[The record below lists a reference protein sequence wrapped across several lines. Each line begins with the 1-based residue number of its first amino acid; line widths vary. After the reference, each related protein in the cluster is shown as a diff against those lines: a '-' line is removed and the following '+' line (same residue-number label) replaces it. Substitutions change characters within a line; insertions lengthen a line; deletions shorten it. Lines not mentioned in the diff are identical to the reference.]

1 MKAPNFSYYEAL
13 TIEDAVKF
21 KSTHEDSLFLAGGQ
35 SLMPT
40 LNMRLSTPSSLIDI
54 NQIEDLKKIKIE
66 NDFINIGSLCT
77 HSELITNE
85 DIKKHFPFLPKI
97 LKHVAHPAI
106 RNKGTHGGSIA
117 YADPA
122 AELPALAVALDAE
135 FTVVGLKG
143 KRLISAN
150 DFFHGLFETELKS
163 DEIIT
168 NIKYPKIINNDLL
181 FFEEIVRRHGDYA
194 MAGIMGFIKKNDKQI
209 SDIKLVFFGTGDKP
223 NIASETSKHLITNNY
238 EYEVIK
244 KILKSDIEFTS
255 DINSSSEMKAH
266 LSAILIEKMFSGF
279 KK

>member
-1 MKAPNFSYYEAL
+1 LKAPNFLYYEAL
-13 TIEDAVKF
+13 TIDDAVKY
-21 KSTHEDSLFLAGGQ
+21 KSTHEDALFLAGGQ

-54 NQIEDLKKIKIE
+54 NQIEELKNITIE
-66 NDFINIGSLCT
+66 KDFINIGSLCT
-77 HSELITNE
+77 HAELITNNLVT
-85 DIKKHFPFLPKI
+85 KHFPSLPKI

-135 FTVVGLKG
+135 FTLVGLGG
-143 KRLISAN
+143 KRFLSAN
-150 DFFHGLFETELKS
+150 DFYLGLFETELKN

-168 NIKYPKIINNDLL
+168 NVKYPKIVGNDLL

-194 MAGIMGFIKKNDKQI
+194 MAGIMAFIKKNDKQI

-244 KILKSDIEFTS
+244 KILKSDIDFTS
-255 DINSSSEMKAH
+255 DINSSPEMKAH
-266 LSAILIEKMFSGF
+266 LSAILIEKMINGF

>member
-13 TIEDAVKF
+13 TVDDAVKF
-21 KSTHEDSLFLAGGQ
+21 KSTHEQSLFLAGGQ

-40 LNMRLSTPSSLIDI
+40 LNMRLSTPSYLIDI
-54 NQIEDLKKIKIE
+54 NQIEDLKNVTIE

-77 HSELITNE
+77 HSELITN
-85 DIKKHFPFLPKI
+85 DLIIKHFPSLPKI

-135 FTVVGLKG
+135 FTLVGLNG
-143 KRLISAN
+143 KRFISASK
-150 DFFHGLFETELKS
+150 FYLGLFETELKS
-163 DEIIT
+163 DEMIT
-168 NIKYPKIINNDLL
+168 NIKYPKILSNDLL

-194 MAGIMGFIKKNDKQI
+194 MAGIMGSIKKNEKQI

-223 NIASETSKHLITNNY
+223 NIASKTSKHLITNNY
-238 EYEVIK
+238 EYEVVK
-244 KILKSDIEFTS
+244 KILKSDIDFTS
-255 DINSSSEMKAH
+255 DINSSPEMKAH
-266 LSAILIEKMFSGF
+266 LSAILIEKMFNGL
-279 KK
+279 K